1 MTSLDESLVRL
12 SAGDRAS
19 LDGLEDAVWTR
30 VGELNLRRNAN
41 RLRAGT
47 VALALTVGLVN
58 GGVGALASER
68 SRASEP
74 ILHAAPHTPLARL
87 SVG

>member
-1 MTSLDESLVRL
+1 MTSLDERL
-12 SAGDRAS
+12 AGLSTADGVS
-19 LDGLEDAVWTR
+19 LDGLEDAVWAR
-30 VGELNLRRNAN
+30 VGELNVRRNAS

-47 VALALTVGLVN
+47 VALALTVGIVN

-74 ILHAAPHTPLARL
+74 ILAAAPQTPLARL
-87 SVG
+87 GVG